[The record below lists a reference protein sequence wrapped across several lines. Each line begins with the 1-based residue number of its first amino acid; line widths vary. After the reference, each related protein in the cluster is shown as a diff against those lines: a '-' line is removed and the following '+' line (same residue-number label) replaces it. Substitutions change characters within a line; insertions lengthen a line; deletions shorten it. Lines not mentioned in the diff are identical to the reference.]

1 MGIYALLM
9 ICELILGISG
19 RVQVE
24 LIAGGQVEQSEEL
37 DAKIGVEVEV
47 KCNFE
52 NIPAPTVP
60 GLYYKESSSRSL
72 IFANGSELQ
81 QPWQNHQE
89 NYIKATGGDATAFF
103 LSLTIKEI
111 AMIDT
116 GVYECILG
124 DGQGN
129 TLENDEVKI
138 SVAANVQKVTLEGV
152 ENGEYKVTISEF
164 GNTITCKAFNG
175 SKPDMFIR
183 IDGGEEPETLEVK
196 SDDTVYEGTILYMFK
211 PEQDGKQIIC
221 EALVP
226 GYEFDKVSDSAF
238 LHFRAKP
245 QVTCPRQVKSSS
257 STAKVTCTVEGDPLP
272 NREDVTWVK
281 RGGGHEFNADSSNE
295 DLGYT
300 STIEEKNG
308 KYVVTLE
315 VTLLTTQD
323 YGVYTLQ
330 ATNEG
335 GYSSDETD
343 IVKANLTVSC
353 PSEVKSNSG
362 TAKVTCTVEGDP
374 LPNKQDVTW
383 VKRNGRHEFNADSS
397 NGDLGYASTVKNGT
411 YMYFVTLEVTIL
423 TTQDYGVYTL

>member
-103 LSLTIKEI
+103 LSLTIK
-111 AMIDT
+111 
-116 GVYECILG
+116 
-124 DGQGN
+124 
-129 TLENDEVKI
+129 
-138 SVAANVQKVTLEGV
+138 ANVQKVTLEGV